1 MKYVSFN
8 GISKNL
14 HTYIGKYLI
23 ELVKSCFCCYTKL
36 GTCDKDVHKVP
47 VDIKKS
53 LITIKRSLK
62 VKINIYVLNYLHT

>member
-62 VKINIYVLNYLHT
+62 VKMNM